1 MQEQGINLP
10 EDPFLKRSRKQFPEI
25 NQTYSISKENKEW
38 FVEDLRSEDYKILNY
53 IRNQSYY
60 IP

>member
-1 MQEQGINLP
+1 MHEQGINLP
-10 EDPFLKRSRKQFPEI
+10 QDPFLKRSRKQFPEI
-25 NQTYSISKENKEW
+25 NQSYSISKENREW
-38 FVEDLRSEDYKILNY
+38 FEQELRADDYKLIEH